1 MDDILFAKVNIAI
14 LNKELAV
21 QELIKIDEK
30 FWFWDPYRATNML
43 PLMTKESVPGK
54 DGSSNDRLGN
64 FHWLPYT
71 PDIIKDWF
79 ENHVFPWMTM
89 KTRIMLLKTE
99 SNFSNNE
106 HIDCALNEVGTR
118 QHKFRVVLKG
128 TTDTLYF
135 KTLNGNVSVP
145 NIQEPFIM
153 DGGWV
158 HGMSNFTNEVK
169 FTIAA
174 GAPWSG
180 KHDYNNIEV
189 LMKKSNFRMPADLS
203 QYLK

>member
-21 QELIKIDEK
+21 QELVKIDKK

-54 DGSSNDRLGN
+54 SGSSNDRPGEFL
-64 FHWLPYT
+64 WLPYT
-71 PDIIKDWF
+71 PDIIKNWF
-79 ENHVFPWMTM
+79 EDYVFPWMTM
-89 KTRIMLLKTE
+89 KTRIMVLKTE
-99 SNFSNNE
+99 PNFSNKE
-106 HIDCALNEVGTR
+106 HIDCSLNEVGTQ
-118 QHKFRVVLKG
+118 QHKFRLVIKG

-135 KTLNGNVSVP
+135 KTVNGDVSVP

-153 DGGWV
+153 DGGWA
-158 HGMSNFTNEVK
+158 HGMSNFNDDVK

-174 GAPWSG
+174 GAPWIG
-180 KHDYNNIEV
+180 KSDYDNIDV
-189 LMKKSNFRMPADLS
+189 LMKKSDFQMPENLS
-203 QYLK
+203 QYIK